1 MHPKRLRRLRGRSYT
16 GFARYSLTF
25 CTRQRRSVFTNARL
39 VDLALMQILRS
50 ATAGGFEVIA
60 YCAMPDHLHLLVE
73 ATAETASLP
82 EFVKGAK
89 QRSSFHT
96 KVLLGAPLW
105 QTGYFERVLRSEQ
118 ETKAL
123 ALYTIQ
129 NPVRAGLV
137 ADAGDY
143 PYIGSSRYT
152 VRELIAWLQDVDTRP
167 T

>member
-1 MHPKRLRRLRGRSYT
+1 MAPSLHSPPACTQKRLRRLRGHSYA

-82 EFVKGAK
+82 EFVKGAN
-89 QRSSFHT
+89 
-96 KVLLGAPLW
+96 A
-105 QTGYFERVLRSEQ
+105 
-118 ETKAL
+118 
-123 ALYTIQ
+123 
-129 NPVRAGLV
+129 
-137 ADAGDY
+137 DY
-143 PYIGSSRYT
+143 PISS
-152 VRELIAWLQDVDTRP
+152 LAFQKQ
-167 T
+167 

>member
-1 MHPKRLRRLRGRSYT
+1 
-16 GFARYSLTF
+16 
-25 CTRQRRSVFTNARL
+25 
-39 VDLALMQILRS
+39 
-50 ATAGGFEVIA
+50 
-60 YCAMPDHLHLLVE
+60 MPDHLHLLVE

-89 QRSSFHT
+89 QRSSFHA